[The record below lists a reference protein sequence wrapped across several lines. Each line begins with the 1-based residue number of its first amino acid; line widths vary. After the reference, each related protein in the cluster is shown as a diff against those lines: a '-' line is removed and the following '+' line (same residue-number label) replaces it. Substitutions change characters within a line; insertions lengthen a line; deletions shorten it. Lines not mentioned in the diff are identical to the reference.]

1 MLSGSEKYYDDIYAA
16 TGKDYAAETKKLD
29 ELIQKY
35 KCIVGD
41 TLLDVACGTG
51 MHAGFLSRYY
61 KITGIDVN
69 SDMLK
74 IARNKHPE
82 LHVLQ
87 GDMRIFDLGQQFAI
101 VTCLFSA
108 IGYMTTKA
116 DLEKAI
122 KNMSRHLLPGG
133 VLLIEPWFTPEQWQ
147 VGHVSTVQVDKP
159 DKKIFRMSYSRK
171 KGKCSD
177 LDFYY
182 LIGTSRGIQQIK
194 EKHLLGLFTEEEY
207 KNAFKKAKLDVIR
220 DPYGLD
226 GRGIYIGT
234 KPL

>member
-1 MLSGSEKYYDDIYAA
+1 MLSGSEEYYDEIYAA

-29 ELIQKY
+29 ALIQKY
-35 KCIVGD
+35 KCIVGN

-51 MHAGFLSRYY
+51 MHAGLLNQYY
-61 KITGIDVN
+61 KVDGIDVN
-69 SDMLK
+69 ASMLK
-74 IARNKHPE
+74 IARKRYPE
-82 LHVLQ
+82 LRFSQ
-87 GDMRIFDLGQQFAI
+87 GDMRDFDLRRQFAI

-108 IGYMTTKA
+108 IGYMTTKS

-133 VLLIEPWFTPEQWQ
+133 VMLIEPWFTPEQWH
-147 VGHVSTVQVDKP
+147 VGRVYAVQVEKP
-159 DKKIFRMSYSRK
+159 DMKIVRMSHSGK
-171 KGKCSD
+171 KGKCAD

-182 LIGTSRGIQQIK
+182 LIGTSKGIQQIK
-194 EKHLLGLFTEEEY
+194 EKHLMGLFTDEEY
-207 KNAFKKAKLDVIR
+207 MNAFNKAKLNVIH

>member
-51 MHAGFLSRYY
+51 MHAGFLSQYY
-61 KITGIDVN
+61 KVVGVDVN
-69 SDMLK
+69 DSMLK
-74 IARNKHPE
+74 IARKKRPE
-82 LHVLQ
+82 LRFFH
-87 GDMRIFDLGQQFAI
+87 GDMRTFDLSRQFAA

-116 DLEKAI
+116 DLDKAI

-133 VLLIEPWFTPEQWQ
+133 VLLVEPWFTPEQWNFGR
-147 VGHVSTVQVDKP
+147 VFTIQVDKP
-159 DKKIFRMSYSRK
+159 DMKIVRMSHSGK

-182 LIGTSRGIQQIK
+182 LIGTSKGIQQIT
-194 EKHLLGLFTEEEY
+194 EKHLMGLFAHEEY
-207 KNAFKKAKLDVIR
+207 VNAFKKAELDIIH
-220 DPYGLD
+220 DLDGLD

>member
-16 TGKDYAAETKKLD
+16 TGKDYVAETAKLD
-29 ELIQKY
+29 KLIQKH
-35 KCIVGD
+35 KSVVGD

-61 KITGIDVN
+61 KVTGIDVN

-74 IARNKHPE
+74 IARKKHPE
-82 LHVLQ
+82 LHFFQ
-87 GDMRIFDLGQQFAI
+87 GDMRSFELGQEFAI

-122 KNMSRHLLPGG
+122 RNMSRHLPPGG
-133 VLLIEPWFTPEQWQ
+133 VLLIEPWFAPEEWQ
-147 VGHVSTVQVDKP
+147 VGRVSTVQVDKP
-159 DKKIFRMSYSRK
+159 EGKIIRMSYSRK

-182 LIGTSRGIQQIK
+182 LIGTSKGIQQIT
-194 EKHLLGLFTEEEY
+194 EKHLMGLFTHKEY
-207 KNAFKKAKLDVIR
+207 INAFKKAKLNVIH

-226 GRGIYIGT
+226 GRGIYVGT

>member
-51 MHAGFLSRYY
+51 MHAGLLSQYY
-61 KITGIDVN
+61 KVVGVDVN
-69 SDMLK
+69 ADMLK
-74 IARNKHPE
+74 IARKKHPE
-82 LHVLQ
+82 LRFFQ
-87 GDMRIFDLGQQFAI
+87 GDMRNFDLSQQFAI

-133 VLLIEPWFTPEQWQ
+133 VLLVEPWFTPEQWNFGR
-147 VGHVSTVQVDKP
+147 VFTVQVDKP
-159 DKKIFRMSYSRK
+159 DIKIVRMSHSGK
-171 KGKCSD
+171 KGKVSD
-177 LDFYY
+177 LKFYY
-182 LIGTSRGIQQIK
+182 LIGTSKGIQQIT
-194 EKHLLGLFTEEEY
+194 EQHLMGLFTHEEY
-207 KNAFKKAKLDVIR
+207 MNAFTKAKLNVIH
-220 DPYGLD
+220 DADGLD